1 MRKLIFNKIIDK
13 LKDILSKEII
23 NRNVLDQD
31 VADALNVDRV
41 SFRKQKSR
49 NTVPY
54 YEIMQFL
61 AKRKI
66 SINWFFFGQLPE
78 SLVDT
83 TSNYVLLKYNN
94 SKFKAGTAEDNIELK
109 YSYIILDNLFVNYLN
124 IDHKTTEL
132 IIVTGDSMEP
142 TIKDDTMVSI
152 DKNFDDEINGIYAF
166 ETSQGLFVK
175 RLELHDGI
183 YKVISDNEKYEAQYS
198 LGGDLTIIGKVSGQ
212 LGRV

>member
-1 MRKLIFNKIIDK
+1 MITYSEIIEK
-13 LKDILSKEII
+13 LKDIISKEIS
-23 NRNVLDQD
+23 NMKVLDQD
-31 VADALNVDRV
+31 VADALGLDRI

-49 NTVPY
+49 NSIPY
-54 YEIMQFL
+54 PEIMQFL

-78 SLVDT
+78 SLVES

-94 SKFKAGTAEDNIELK
+94 STFKAGTAVDNIESK

-142 TIKDDTMVSI
+142 TIKDNTMVFI
-152 DKNFDDEINGIYAF
+152 DKKIEDDVNGIYAF

-175 RLELHDGI
+175 RLEFYDGI
-183 YKVISDNEKYEAQYS
+183 YKVISDNNEYEAQYT
-198 LGGDLTIIGKVSGQ
+198 LGQELNIIGKVSGQ
-212 LGRV
+212 LARV

>member
-1 MRKLIFNKIIDK
+1 MIFHKIIEK
-13 LKDILSKEII
+13 LKDILSNEIDS
-23 NRNVLDQD
+23 RNVLDQD
-31 VADALNVDRV
+31 VADALNIDRV
-41 SFRKQKSR
+41 IFRKQKSR
-49 NTVPY
+49 NTTPY

-78 SLVDT
+78 SLVAS

-94 SKFKAGTAEDNIELK
+94 STFKAGSPEDSIEPK
-109 YSYIILDNLFVNYLN
+109 YSYIILDNLFVKYLN

-142 TIKDDTMVSI
+142 TIKDNTMVFI
-152 DKNFDDEINGIYAF
+152 DKKIEDDVNGIYAF
-166 ETSQGLFVK
+166 ETPQGLFVK
-175 RLELHDGI
+175 RLELYDGI
-183 YKVISDNEKYEAQYS
+183 YKVISDNDEYKAQYS
-198 LGGDLTIIGKVSGQ
+198 LGKDFTIIGKVTGQ